1 MHKLNLIAKELEDV
15 SIDDIGRPQ
24 KPVKTEG
31 EV

>member
-1 MHKLNLIAKELEDV
+1 LIAKELEDV